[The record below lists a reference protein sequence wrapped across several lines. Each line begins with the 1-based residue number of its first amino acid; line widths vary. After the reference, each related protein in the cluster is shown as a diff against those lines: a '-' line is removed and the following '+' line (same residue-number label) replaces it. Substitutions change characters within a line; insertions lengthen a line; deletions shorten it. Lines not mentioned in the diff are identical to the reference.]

1 MKNRTIIGLVIA
13 FLLFL
18 ITMFPG
24 ILPLSAETV
33 EKMKELRQLHFFI
46 DGSGKMTIAHILT
59 ASAGRRTGA
68 AEKIHGT
75 DR

>member
-1 MKNRTIIGLVIA
+1 MKNRTIIGFVIA

-33 EKMKELRQLHFFI
+33 EKMKELRQLHFLI

-59 ASAGRRTGA
+59 LIGA
-68 AEKIHGT
+68 ISLLWITFLA
-75 DR
+75 